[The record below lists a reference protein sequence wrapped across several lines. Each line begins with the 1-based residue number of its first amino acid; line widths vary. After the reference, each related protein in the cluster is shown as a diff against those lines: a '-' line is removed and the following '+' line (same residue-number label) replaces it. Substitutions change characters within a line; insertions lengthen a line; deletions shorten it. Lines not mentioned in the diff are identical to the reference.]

1 KGIQA
6 FKANKVNFSLAL
18 TSSLLLAMVFNY
30 FIQASMKVGSGP
42 MFYGYVVAGMSLFQI
57 LVLTLI
63 FMAIYLLLNRYMIAT
78 AVIILI
84 FGSFT
89 VGNAIKFSERQ
100 EPVYVSELSW
110 LMNLKSLLSFVDLKL
125 VAVAAAIL
133 LVLAALVILLSRK
146 FFKGKIM
153 SWKERGLIAVILI
166 VLAFPLVQNFRNFTS
181 PDKQINVPV
190 LTQYIKVS
198 NGDILWKGSPN
209 IARAKS
215 LSYVW
220 V

>member
-1 KGIQA
+1 
-6 FKANKVNFSLAL
+6 
-18 TSSLLLAMVFNY
+18 MVFNY
-30 FIQASMKVGSGP
+30 FIQASMKVESGP

-110 LMNLKSLLSFVDLKL
+110 LMNLKSLLSFV
-125 VAVAAAIL
+125 VV
-133 LVLAALVILLSRK
+133 
-146 FFKGKIM
+146 
-153 SWKERGLIAVILI
+153 
-166 VLAFPLVQNFRNFTS
+166 
-181 PDKQINVPV
+181 
-190 LTQYIKVS
+190 
-198 NGDILWKGSPN
+198 
-209 IARAKS
+209 
-215 LSYVW
+215 
-220 V
+220 